1 MIKQP
6 YHRPNKTFQETLSHQ
21 DIKEQLKNYKKI
33 EDIFHVPI
41 GTHIKYFNIEP
52 NTKKSLFRMGGSLH
66 KIDPQ
71 GRFITL
77 SNGTLNWS
85 VQLTSSILY
94 QKMSD
99 IEINTELKNNI
110 YKEVY
115 NELNHN
121 IKGGGGN
128 SNENILELKNEI
140 EKLTLKLEE
149 YKNIELKYND
159 LIKKNNTLTSKLEKI
174 EIEIKKKKKYN
185 NIL

>member
-1 MIKQP
+1 
-6 YHRPNKTFQETLSHQ
+6 
-21 DIKEQLKNYKKI
+21 
-33 EDIFHVPI
+33 
-41 GTHIKYFNIEP
+41 
-52 NTKKSLFRMGGSLH
+52 MGGSLQ

-77 SNGTLNWS
+77 SNGSLNWS

-121 IKGGGGN
+121 IKGGN
-128 SNENILELKNEI
+128 SNDNILELK
-140 EKLTLKLEE
+140 
-149 YKNIELKYND
+149 
-159 LIKKNNTLTSKLEKI
+159 
-174 EIEIKKKKKYN
+174 EIKADF
-185 NIL
+185 

>member
-1 MIKQP
+1 MIKQ
-6 YHRPNKTFQETLSHQ
+6 YHRPDKTFQETLSHQ

-33 EDIFHVPI
+33 DDIFHVPI
-41 GTHIKYFNIEP
+41 GTHIKYFNIDP
-52 NTKKSLFRMGGSLH
+52 NTKKSLFRMGGTLQ

-77 SNGTLNWS
+77 SNGSLNWS

-99 IEINTELKNNI
+99 IEINTELENTI
-110 YKEVY
+110 YKKVY
-115 NELNHN
+115 NELSHKF
-121 IKGGGGN
+121 KGGN
-128 SNENILELKNEI
+128 NNDNILELKNEI

-159 LIKKNNTLTSKLEKI
+159 LLKKNNSLTSKLEKI
-174 EIEIKKKKKYN
+174 ENEIKKKKK
-185 NIL
+185 L